1 MRTAELLKILKR
13 HGVFLL
19 REGGRHSLYYSPLTG
34 KKIPVSRHAREIP
47 AGTALRILKEGF
59 PAGCYSVDFPG
70 MDACYTFGAT
80 MEEALEMAED
90 VLNLRMV
97 EAEDAGEKIPAP
109 PSLESIK
116 VPPSSCLTL
125 IQVDTLA
132 YRKRND
138 TRAVKKT
145 LSIPRWLDT
154 LAQKKNIN
162 FSNVLQR
169 ALMREMGIGG

>member
-1 MRTAELLKILKR
+1 M
-13 HGVFLL
+13 
-19 REGGRHSLYYSPLTG
+19 
-34 KKIPVSRHAREIP
+34 KKWYP
-47 AGTALRILKEGF
+47 AIVTHQPPEEGF

-132 YRKRND
+132 
-138 TRAVKKT
+138 
-145 LSIPRWLDT
+145 
-154 LAQKKNIN
+154 QKKNIN

>member
-1 MRTAELLKILKR
+1 M
-13 HGVFLL
+13 
-19 REGGRHSLYYSPLTG
+19 
-34 KKIPVSRHAREIP
+34 KKWYP
-47 AGTALRILKEGF
+47 AIVTHQPPEEGF

-162 FSNVLQR
+162 FSNLLQR
-169 ALMREMGIGG
+169 AMMREMGIGG